1 MLKSI
6 LTYCSIL
13 LLTFLVSVKPLFSM
27 VGKSK
32 LFSVCYIEESEN
44 EEDSKSKAMEEESD
58 KMMYSHTFS
67 ATEFTHFD
75 QSDKIVAMA
84 FYILGKIE
92 FPFIQGALLPPEL

>member
-1 MLKSI
+1 
-6 LTYCSIL
+6 
-13 LLTFLVSVKPLFSM
+13 M

-75 QSDKIVAMA
+75 QSDKVVAMA